1 MKRFILIGVVL
12 TAFLACSKDTVLD
25 VNKGA
30 AIEFAVAAQT
40 RAQEVTTSNLETFY
54 VTAVDPQ
61 QNNNY
66 YTDLQYTKSGQY
78 FQSNPT
84 YYWPGNAD
92 HTLDIYAYAPSA
104 EGLKAS
110 VEINNG
116 VQKLND
122 FSPAED
128 ISEQQDFIT
137 AVLQQQGRPGNASPV
152 QLTFQHRLAQIEIK
166 ALNKNTVRDYWV
178 EGVRLGQIKS
188 NGDFNFR
195 TSEWTLDDDKKTYEV
210 TYDDAVKL
218 SPVASSLMMSEGDN
232 AMILPQTFTTEW
244 DPIQDPKDLSE
255 DAYISV
261 KVKSAPV
268 SGNEYIEPED
278 SKWVALP
285 IPAGTVWEAGRK
297 YIYILDFSVG
307 SGYPDP
313 TSPEAGVEVPDFGN
327 VIHFSVT
334 FDEWDISE
342 PTDPEAH
349 PLVGEWELAGAS
361 VSLTITDEQGNVSDF
376 QSAELNS
383 KVDVID
389 GLNMPEAEFLTFITY
404 NTVSLYTQ
412 SELLYVEEDSDG
424 SLFVPFAE
432 GQIKAKIECLSNT
445 TMDVSFGIF
454 YIYEEEENIDEGVE
468 GDVENQAGYF
478 QITLH
483 YNKVEKITDH
493 YERPDE
499 YNQWEECLVGK
510 WKITGYIHTFTY
522 YDDNENPI
530 TEEIVNCST
539 HEEIVEMCEGSDDI
553 DIEPFYFINFYSLM
567 LWSDYS
573 GGYHFTSFRNN
584 RFVAISAYDDSII
597 IYLNDITQDS
607 FNVTFSYTES
617 LIVGEDTMLD
627 GVCDVVFYYSK
638 INSILR

>member
-1 MKRFILIGVVL
+1 MKRFLLIGVVL
-12 TAFLACSKDTVLD
+12 TAFLACSKDAVLD
-25 VNKGA
+25 VNRGA
-30 AIEFAVAAQT
+30 AIEFTVAAHT
-40 RAQEVTTSNLETFY
+40 RAYEVTTSNLETFY
-54 VTAVDPQ
+54 ATAVDPHQ
-61 QNNNY
+61 TNNY
-66 YTDLQYTKSGQY
+66 YTDVTYTKSGQY

-84 YYWPGNAD
+84 YFWPGDTD

-104 EGLKAS
+104 SELGAS
-110 VEINNG
+110 VSINCDAQTLIG
-116 VQKLND
+116 
-122 FSPAED
+122 FSPADD
-128 ISEQQDFIT
+128 ISQQKDFIT
-137 AVLQQQGRPGNASPV
+137 AVIPGQGRPAAAGPV
-152 QLTFQHRLAQIEIK
+152 QLTFQHRLTQIEIR
-166 ALNKNTVRDYWV
+166 AKNNSTVRDYWV
-178 EGVRLGQIKS
+178 EGVRLGQVKS
-188 NGDFNFR
+188 KGDFDFS

-297 YIYILDFSVG
+297 YIYILDFSIGV
-307 SGYPDP
+307 GYPDP
-313 TSPEAGVEVPDFGN
+313 DSPEAGVETPDFGN
-327 VIHFSVT
+327 IIHFEVI
-334 FDEWDISE
+334 EWKDWKE
-342 PTDPEAH
+342 NDVNEH
-349 PLVGEWELAGAS
+349 PLVGKWEVCTAVLEVWVKNEEDVLVKNQS
-361 VSLTITDEQGNVSDF
+361 TQLNNKEEIFDIVSLP
-376 QSAELNS
+376 SAEF
-383 KVDVID
+383 I
-389 GLNMPEAEFLTFITY
+389 TFISADCF
-404 NTVSLYTQ
+404 SLYT
-412 SELLYVEEDSDG
+412 SPDLFYLEESVDGKLYVPTD
-424 SLFVPFAE
+424 
-432 GQIKAKIECLSNT
+432 Q
-445 TMDVSFGIF
+445 
-454 YIYEEEENIDEGVE
+454 ENIHVE
-468 GDVENQAGYF
+468 LETYTEESMTIVLSGYIDPENQNG
-478 QITLH
+478 LL
-483 YNKVEKITDH
+483 KVYLNYKKVDDFSYH

-499 YNQWEECLVGK
+499 YQQWEECLVGK
-510 WKITGYIHTFTY
+510 WKIIGYIHTFTY

-539 HEEIVEMCEGSDDI
+539 HEEIVELCEGDDDI
-553 DIEPFYFINFYSLM
+553 NIEPFYFIDFYDLM

-638 INSILR
+638 IN